1 MAKGRDKGGREP
13 KKPKADK
20 KVLAPSQSLF
30 KQAPALPAKG
40 SAKKD

>member
-13 KKPKADK
+13 KKPKASK
-20 KVLAPSQSLF
+20 KTLAPAQSPF
-30 KQAPALPAKG
+30 KQTTALPTKG

>member
-20 KVLAPSQSLF
+20 KTLAPSQSPF
-30 KQAPALPAKG
+30 KQAPPLPSKG